1 MSAAETLLQ
10 DLGITD
16 PSEINLDAI
25 AEIMGVTIRV
35 ISLDGC
41 EARITGNGNKAVV
54 AINSKSSI
62 ERQRFSIGH
71 ELGHWHFHRHKVL
84 MCQAADID
92 GHGSKA
98 KQAEQVADRFAAD
111 LLMPRYLFQPA
122 MRQHPKLT
130 FKTIRS
136 LAEQFGSSLTATAI
150 RCVESKNASA
160 ILVCHDANGRKWF
173 RRSPDV
179 PDRWFP
185 QSTLDCDSPAF
196 DLMFKNTPDDL
207 LLQRIPADAWF
218 DRSEAQYYE
227 IREQSAHI
235 GFGQIL
241 TLLVID
247 HPKMLEDR

>member
-10 DLGITD
+10 EFGITD
-16 PSEINLDAI
+16 PAEIDLEAI
-25 AEIMGVTIRV
+25 AYMMGVTIRV
-35 ISLDGC
+35 VPLDGC
-41 EARITGNGNKAVV
+41 EARITGNGDTAVV
-54 AINSKSSI
+54 AINSRGTP
-62 ERQRFSIGH
+62 ERQRFSLGH
-71 ELGHWHFHRHKVL
+71 ELGHWHFHRHRVL

-98 KQAEQVADRFAAD
+98 KQAEKAADRFAAD
-111 LLMPRYLFQPA
+111 LLMPRYLFNPA
-122 MRQHPKLT
+122 MRQHSKLT
-130 FKTIRS
+130 FKTIRA
-136 LAEQFGSSLTATAI
+136 LATQFGSSITAAAI

-185 QSTLDCDSPAF
+185 QNTLDAESPAF
-196 DLMFKNTPDDL
+196 DLMFNGRPDDL
-207 LLQRIPADAWF
+207 LPQRIPAEAWF

-241 TLLVID
+241 TLLIIEE
-247 HPKMLEDR
+247 PKMLEER